1 MSVDRLAELSRPAPV
16 AGGVDSQT
24 QPAPGRYEMRPL
36 LSSQSD
42 PSSMD
47 GFLNEISHIQETIRG
62 INENISRVESLQSS
76 MLQAADAREEAR
88 IRSQLD
94 SMTSETQQFMTH
106 VKQKI
111 KEIEP
116 TPRHSDLAIRK
127 NQFSN
132 VTKSFMDTIQRHR
145 QVALDFQKAESRQYE
160 RQIRIAN
167 PNATPDEIDQAI
179 SQAEQGRP
187 AVFAQ
192 QLMQSMTNE
201 QRRYDGQQTLDAVK
215 ERHEDIRRLAKS
227 VEELSSLFEEMQF
240 LLENQAKVLAQIE
253 ESSYQVVGDMEK
265 GTQEV
270 GKAVHYAKMT
280 RKKKWICFGI
290 FAVIVI
296 IIVIVLAVHFAPSG
310 GSGGG
315 GDQSGGEQQ
324 Q

>member
-1 MSVDRLAELSRPAPV
+1 MSVDRLAELSRPAQA
-16 AGGVDSQT
+16 AGG
-24 QPAPGRYEMRPL
+24 QPPPGPGRYEMRPL

-42 PSSMD
+42 PQSMD
-47 GFLNEISHIQETIRG
+47 GFLSEVSHIQETIRG
-62 INENISRVESLQSS
+62 INENISRIQGLQSS

-88 IRSQLD
+88 IRTNMEDL
-94 SMTSETQQFMTH
+94 TNETQHMMTH

-132 VTKSFMDTIQRHR
+132 VTKSFMDTISRHR
-145 QVALDFQKAESRQYE
+145 TVALDFQKAESRQYE

-179 SQAEQGRP
+179 AQAEQGRP

-227 VEELSSLFEEMQF
+227 VEELSSMFEEMQF
-240 LLENQAKVLAQIE
+240 LLENQAKVLSQIE
-253 ESSYQVVGDMEK
+253 ESSYQVVGDLEK
-265 GTQEV
+265 GNQEV
-270 GKAVHYAKMT
+270 GKAVHYAKLT

-296 IIVIVLAVHFAPSG
+296 ILVIVLAVHFAPSG
-310 GSGGG
+310 GGGG
-315 GDQSGGEQQ
+315 GDAPAEQQ
-324 Q
+324 